1 MMSST
6 TVGCYVF
13 RQKAPNSRQKQRKIQ
28 ASYVTRNSS
37 RQKFDIDQLFLLAI
51 PADFKESDPEN
62 WKLQAI
68 RNLCSLHKYYAQ
80 YVHYAAF
87 KTSKIWSP
95 IDCLILNIMQ
105 CSIIM
110 IQQYIAKIKTKN
122 TIHATNHTMP
132 TMPKVLIFASIFGWS
147 LVSVLAMQPKFW
159 FQLKNLKQL
168 SAHL

>member
-1 MMSST
+1 MLLDLRCPFDRLIATPFKTFSTKLIMMSST

-87 KTSKIWSP
+87 KTSKI
-95 IDCLILNIMQ
+95 
-105 CSIIM
+105 
-110 IQQYIAKIKTKN
+110 
-122 TIHATNHTMP
+122 
-132 TMPKVLIFASIFGWS
+132 
-147 LVSVLAMQPKFW
+147 
-159 FQLKNLKQL
+159 
-168 SAHL
+168 